1 MAVHASEY
9 LLCPWH
15 EAQNRLVNHIE
26 RYLGVGYWL
35 TVGTR
40 DADRIGYIAA
50 WIRGGLVSIHR
61 DLKSDN
67 IMLTVRGG
75 RQDYVKILDFGLAAL
90 TRDPR
95 LAPKGAVFGTP
106 EYMSPEQARGED
118 ATSTSDLY
126 ALGILF
132 YEMCTG
138 RLPFRSS
145 DRDTLLEMQRTAPPP
160 PPRALRPD
168 LPELAERIVA
178 APGDP
183 AYGALSLLVAHFAR
197 ARIVRAVPPGAFV
210 PPPKVTS
217 AVVAMEVDRA
227 ARPRPDLFALVH
239 SGFAHRRKTLKRN
252 LVMAGYEAEAVDAA
266 LAGLGLDPRVRAE
279 RLGLAEFGALLEV
292 LGPAPRRPGTRAHP
306 D

>member
-1 MAVHASEY
+1 MTPAGPPADPGGPP
-9 LLCPWH
+9 LT
-15 EAQNRLVNHIE
+15 NRSV
-26 RYLGVGYWL
+26 V
-35 TVGTR
+35 
-40 DADRIGYIAA
+40 
-50 WIRGGLVSIHR
+50 R
-61 DLKSDN
+61 DL
-67 IMLTVRGG
+67 LTRH
-75 RQDYVKILDFGLAAL
+75 GLAADRSFGQNFLVEPAVLEAVVSAACVSADDTVLEVGPGLGTL
-90 TRDPR
+90 TRALSRRAGRVVAVELDAR
-95 LAPKGAVFGTP
+95 LLPVLAETLVGCDNVQVVHADALRFDLGSLPDGAVMASNLPYNVATP
-106 EYMSPEQARGED
+106 VIARVLE
-118 ATSTSDLY
+118 STRF
-126 ALGILF
+126 ARLGCLVQ
-132 YEMCTG
+132 
-138 RLPFRSS
+138 
-145 DRDTLLEMQRTAPPP
+145 LEV
-160 PPRALRPD
+160 
-168 LPELAERIVA
+168 AERIVA